1 MSQREKAILPLLLGE
16 LRLPTFKRF
25 WEDVAVEACGKGWS
39 GPKYLSYL
47 CEQEIAERHR
57 RRLARYMSEAKLPNA
72 KTLESYNFSSIKG
85 ITKDQVLG
93 LASGEVW
100 IKEGMN
106 VLIFGPSGVGK
117 THLASAI
124 GEKLIEQGFRVFF
137 SRTTELVQT
146 LQLAKKNLTLPSA
159 LEKLEK
165 YDCLILDDF
174 GYVQKDELETS
185 VLFELIC
192 ERYERKSMLITCN
205 QTFKDWDRIFLDK
218 QMAVAA
224 IDRLIHKAF
233 ILEISGESYRKQQAL
248 KGIASKREKEKDLPG
263 ACPRTPGKT
272 LGCRKPPR
280 KGLTNRTE
288 MM

>member
-1 MSQREKAILPLLLGE
+1 MSKREKAVIPLLLDE
-16 LRLPTFKRF
+16 LRLPTIKRF
-25 WEDVAVEACGKGWS
+25 WEDVAVEASNKGWS
-39 GPKYLSYL
+39 GPQYLSHL

-57 RRLARYMSEAKLPNA
+57 RRLARYMSEAQLPKA
-72 KTLESYNFSSIKG
+72 KTLESYHFSSIEG
-85 ITKDQVLG
+85 VTKAEVLG
-93 LASGEVW
+93 LASGEIW

-117 THLASAI
+117 THLAAAI

-137 SRTTELVQT
+137 SRTTELVQK
-146 LQLAKKNLTLPSA
+146 LQAAKKSLVLPSA

-185 VLFELIC
+185 VLFELVC

-205 QTFKDWDRIFLDK
+205 QPFKDWDRIFPDK

-224 IDRLIHKAF
+224 IDRLVHSAS
-233 ILEISGESYRKQQAL
+233 ILEIKAESYRKKHAL
-248 KGIASKREKEKDLPG
+248 RGVLEKRY
-263 ACPRTPGKT
+263 
-272 LGCRKPPR
+272 R
-280 KGLTNRTE
+280 KG
-288 MM
+288 